1 MSKVDGEMSQTSDQS
16 SDSNVVSAM
25 MRNLKF
31 RLPLVLIVG
40 SYSPTLGLVLPPRGG
55 LDDHDRSAG

>member
-40 SYSPTLGLVLPPRGG
+40 SCSPSPPLGSCCLPVCVLMTLT
-55 LDDHDRSAG
+55 